1 MTMAVTMLLVFLD
14 FPMWGSMFF
23 PGNPEV
29 TEEDYYIKEWNT
41 DEISQGLHSPS
52 MRFAMESKSQRG
64 SVVLAKIVPQY
75 DDEKAA
81 MKAVAEARS
90 VSSEPSPE
98 PSATG
103 ETLNGGSPRVSVQRA
118 A

>member
-75 DDEKAA
+75 EDEKAA
-81 MKAVAEARS
+81 MKAAVAEAS
-90 VSSEPSPE
+90 SISSEPSPVA
-98 PSATG
+98 PG